1 MEGMITAKCHML
13 RGHLWRKAD
22 QGDNVDILAA
32 VRSLATDVI
41 STDAPCGTDGSGV
54 NVRE

>member
-1 MEGMITAKCHML
+1 ML

-22 QGDNVDILAA
+22 AGEYVDILAA

-41 STDAPCGTDGSGV
+41 S
-54 NVRE
+54 